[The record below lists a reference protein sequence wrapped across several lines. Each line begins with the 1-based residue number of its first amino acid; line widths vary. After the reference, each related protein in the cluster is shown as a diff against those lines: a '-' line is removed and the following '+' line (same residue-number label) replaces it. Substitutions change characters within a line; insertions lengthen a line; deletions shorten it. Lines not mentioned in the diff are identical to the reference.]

1 MHQRLVRA
9 PHADDVASI
18 VAERLVA
25 LLTKK
30 AAAQDRIDI
39 CLAGGTAANAVYERM
54 AELIVDVD
62 IDYMKLHLWWGDE
75 RFVAATD
82 PDRNSLQALERLART
97 LPIHS
102 ANIHMMAAKD
112 GRKDSRES
120 ADVYETEL
128 GDTRFD
134 LVLLGMG
141 PDGHTASIFPEHP
154 SFKPTTRLVIGVED
168 APKPPPERITLT
180 FNALNNTDALW
191 FIVTGDAKADAVAR
205 VLDGDQTLPAAHAR
219 GEHSTLWFVDDAAAS
234 KLPGQY
240 RCEL

>member
-1 MHQRLVRA
+1 MHHRLVRA

-168 APKPPPERITLT
+168 APKPPPERILS
-180 FNALNNTDALW
+180 L
-191 FIVTGDAKADAVAR
+191 I
-205 VLDGDQTLPAAHAR
+205 HI
-219 GEHSTLWFVDDAAAS
+219 
-234 KLPGQY
+234 
-240 RCEL
+240 